1 MLTDLTRRKLQEN
14 VFAFVRQLVRT
25 VPSPYPWCPRI
36 ICGSTARER
45 PLMLHPLRSLLP
57 VSFIQW
63 EASHPRRSFL
73 MLTTIPTPLVRL
85 SNLFPNQEVYA
96 KCEHLAPSGCFKIR
110 GAMHLL
116 NHFRQVGQKPPL
128 VVPSMGNTALGIAV
142 AARAFGFQVTGVVPQ
157 TIRRDKDE
165 KLHALGVE
173 LIKVGGDCNNLLSR
187 AVEVAR
193 ERGAYFVHP
202 HLDPLWTDGYQVII
216 EEVLGELPGCRTLVF
231 PVGGGGLLMGLTE
244 YLRRHPASLRLI
256 GCEAY
261 NYPAYTPY
269 KHARTA
275 TIADGLLMDDPHPLV
290 QERIAADS
298 IVMRLVTDE
307 AIRTAM
313 AELYRRQGLMVEP
326 SSAVTVAFVNASAKD
341 VQEPICVI
349 LTGANIAWDDFVT
362 LVRSEPRP

>member
-1 MLTDLTRRKLQEN
+1 ML
-14 VFAFVRQLVRT
+14 A
-25 VPSPYPWCPRI
+25 
-36 ICGSTARER
+36 
-45 PLMLHPLRSLLP
+45 
-57 VSFIQW
+57 
-63 EASHPRRSFL
+63 
-73 MLTTIPTPLVRL
+73 TIPAPLVRL
-85 SNLFPNQEVYA
+85 SNLFPKREVYA

-116 NHFRQVGQKPPL
+116 NHFRRDGRTPPL

-202 HLDPLWTDGYQVII
+202 HLDPLWTDGYQVIV
-216 EEVLGELPGCRTLVF
+216 EEVLSELPACRTLVF

-244 YLRRHPASLRLI
+244 YLRPRLARLRLI
-256 GCEAY
+256 GCEAH

-269 KHARTA
+269 QHARTP
-275 TIADGLLMDDPHPLV
+275 TIADGLLMDDPHPAV
-290 QERIAADS
+290 QERIAADG
-298 IVMRLVTDE
+298 IAMRLVSDE

-313 AELYRRQGLMVEP
+313 ADLYRRQGLMVEP
-326 SSAVTVAFVNASAKD
+326 SSAVTVAFVTGHAD
-341 VQEPICVI
+341 EIEEPACVI
-349 LTGANIAWDDFVT
+349 LTGGNIAWEDFV
-362 LVRSEPRP
+362 SSIAPEAKGD